1 MERKYNKQAK
11 LHIKKGD
18 TVMVIAGDDK
28 STKDKVKTGKVLEI
42 FPDKNRAIV
51 EGINMVTKHQ
61 KPSAGKPEG
70 GIKKMEGTIHI
81 SNLMLVDPATGK
93 PTRTGRK
100 QNDKG
105 KLQRFSKKTGELI
118 K

>member
-1 MERKYNKQAK
+1 M
-11 LHIKKGD
+11 HIRKGD
-18 TVMVIAGDDK
+18 TVVILAGNDK
-28 STKDKVKTGKVLEI
+28 TKTGKVLEI
-42 FPDKNRAIV
+42 IADKNRAIV

-81 SNLMLVDPATGK
+81 SNLMLLEPSNGK

-100 QNDKG
+100 LDEKG
-105 KLQRFSKKTGELI
+105 KLQRYSKKTGELI

>member
-1 MERKYNKQAK
+1 MERKYNKQPK
-11 LHIKKGD
+11 LHIRKGD
-18 TVMVIAGDDK
+18 MVKVLAGDDK
-28 STKDKVKTGKVLEI
+28 DKTGKVLEVI
-42 FPDKNRAIV
+42 AEKNRAIV

-81 SNLMLVDPATGK
+81 SNLMLLDPASGK

-100 QNDKG
+100 LNEKG
-105 KLQRFSKKTGELI
+105 KLQRYSKKTGEFI

>member
-1 MERKYNKQAK
+1 MAKTDTKQK
-11 LHIKKGD
+11 VRLRKGD
-18 TVMVIAGDDK
+18 TVVVIAGDDK
-28 STKDKVKTGKVLEI
+28 GTAQKPKIGKVLEI
-42 FPDKNRAIV
+42 FTDSNRAIV
-51 EGINMVTKHQ
+51 EGVNILTKHQ

-100 QNDKG
+100 LNEKG
-105 KLQRFSKKTGELI
+105 KLQRFSKKTGEFI

>member
-1 MERKYNKQAK
+1 MERKSNKQQK
-11 LHIKKGD
+11 LHIRKGD
-18 TVMVIAGDDK
+18 TVLVIAGDDK
-28 STKDKVKTGKVLEI
+28 STPGREKKGKVLEI
-42 FPDKNRAIV
+42 FPDKNRALV
-51 EGINMVTKHQ
+51 EGINMITKHQ

-81 SNLMLVDPATGK
+81 SNLMLIDPATGK

-100 QNDKG
+100 LNEKG
-105 KLQRFSKKTGELI
+105 KLQRYSKKTGEFI

>member
-1 MERKYNKQAK
+1 
-11 LHIKKGD
+11 
-18 TVMVIAGDDK
+18 VIAGDDK
-28 STKDKVKTGKVLEI
+28 STSDKVKTGKVLEI
-42 FPDKNRAIV
+42 YPDKNRAIV

-81 SNLMLVDPATGK
+81 SNLMVVDPATGK

-100 QNDKG
+100 LNEKG
-105 KLQRFSKKTGELI
+105 KLQRYSKKTGEFI

>member
-1 MERKYNKQAK
+1 MERKFNKQPK
-11 LHIKKGD
+11 LHIRKGD
-18 TVMVIAGDDK
+18 TVLVLAGDDK
-28 STKDKVKTGKVLEI
+28 SKTGKVLEV
-42 FPDKNRAIV
+42 FADKNRAIV

-81 SNLMLVDPATGK
+81 SNLMLVEPSNNK

-100 QNDKG
+100 LNEKN
-105 KLQRFSKKTGELI
+105 KLQRYSKKLI